1 MRRCSEMGHDTETA
15 GTAKSLNF
23 KGSGEMKWPQRGGQG
38 LAPDA
43 GAGRSAC
50 RAPRKR

>member
-1 MRRCSEMGHDTETA
+1 MKPGIEKD
-15 GTAKSLNF
+15 LNF
-23 KGSGEMKWPQRGGQG
+23 KGSGEVKRPQRGGQG

-50 RAPRKR
+50 ITQ